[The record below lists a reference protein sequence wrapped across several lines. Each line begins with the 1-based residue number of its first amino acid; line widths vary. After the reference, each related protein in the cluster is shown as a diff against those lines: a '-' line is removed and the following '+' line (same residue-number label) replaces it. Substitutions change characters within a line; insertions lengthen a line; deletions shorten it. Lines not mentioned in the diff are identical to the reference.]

1 MIRIADLIDRLND
14 RLGAVVAWAALG
26 LVLVQFAVV
35 ILRYAFGIGSIWLQ
49 ETLIYLF
56 ATLFLLTSAD
66 ALRRDRH
73 VRVDIWH
80 REATPRAKIV
90 VDIAGTLVFLWPFAF
105 VLLWQAWPYVAK
117 SVAILEGSAETAGIP
132 AVWLLKAQILAFAA
146 LLILQGLSILI
157 RGAERL
163 RSGRFDGTTA

>member
-14 RLGAVVAWAALG
+14 RIGSVVAWAALG

-35 ILRYAFGIGSIWLQ
+35 ILRYAFGLGSIWLQ
-49 ETLIYLF
+49 ESLLYLF

-80 REATPRAKIV
+80 REATPRAKV
-90 VDIAGTLVFLWPFAF
+90 LVDMVGTLVFLWP
-105 VLLWQAWPYVAK
+105 VGLTLLWQAWPYVAK

-132 AVWLLKAQILAFAA
+132 AVWLLKAEILAFAA
-146 LLILQGLSILI
+146 LLVLQGLSILI

-163 RSGRFDGTTA
+163 RRGRFDAAEA